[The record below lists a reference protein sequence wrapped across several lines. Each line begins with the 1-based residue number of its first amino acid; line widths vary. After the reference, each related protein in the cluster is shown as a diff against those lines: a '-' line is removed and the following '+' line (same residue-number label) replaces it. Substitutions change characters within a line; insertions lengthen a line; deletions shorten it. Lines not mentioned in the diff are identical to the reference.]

1 MTNIFSNAK
10 FAEEYKTTNNKRAIF
25 LRFAENSEGQYAF
38 FYVEDWGTVQV
49 FVDSGKEVHGDIEH
63 NILPFKREQPNDN
76 LDEAAKEY
84 SWSPDNKRP
93 INGDKYDAFKAGA
106 KWDREQGV
114 VEETRIITNPYNHL
128 KGVVV
133 TLGLESLDFED
144 NESVIVQ
151 IRKKEE

>member
-1 MTNIFSNAK
+1 MNDAEKLEQRILEEAK
-10 FAEEYKTTNNKRAIF
+10 RFPEISFAKLSRIAKH
-25 LRFAENSEGQYAF
+25 
-38 FYVEDWGTVQV
+38 FYD
-49 FVDSGKEVHGDIEH
+49 FGKE
-63 NILPFKREQPNDN
+63 QM
-76 LDEAAKEY
+76 A
-84 SWSPDNKRP
+84 
-93 INGDKYDAFKAGA
+93 
-106 KWDREQGV
+106 EQGV